1 MTINILVFGASGL
14 LLIALAVPLIR
25 GRVAPNPLYGLR
37 CRETLADPVVWY
49 RANALSARWMAA
61 LGGGLLVLVLAL
73 PWIPG
78 ISAEVQAGI
87 CTAWLVVGL
96 LVVCGASLVAARRL
110 AAERKATGAGR

>member
-37 CRETLADPVVWY
+37 CRETMADPVVWY

-61 LGGGLLVLVLAL
+61 LGASLVALAGGL
-73 PWIPG
+73 PWFPG
-78 ISAEVQAGI
+78 ISAKVHALI
-87 CTAWLVVGL
+87 CTAWPVVGAL
-96 LVVCGASLVAARRL
+96 ALSVASILAARRM

>member
-61 LGGGLLVLVLAL
+61 LGGSLLVLAFAL

-78 ISAEVQAGI
+78 ITAEVHALL

-96 LVVCGASLVAARRL
+96 LAVCAASLVAARRL
-110 AAERKATGAGR
+110 AADRKATGAGR